1 MKKGL
6 LIIISGPSGVGK
18 GTVRKY
24 FMDDDSLR
32 LTYSISMTTRKPRQG
47 ERDGVDYIFTTRE
60 KFEEAIAEGELLEW
74 AEFVGNYYGTP
85 LTQVEKLREEGKNVL
100 LEIEVQGADQVR
112 KKCPD
117 ALSIFIIP
125 PSMEE
130 LEKRIRGRRSE
141 PEEIVQQRL
150 AKAENEMK
158 MVSNYKYIVCNED
171 PQLAAELISSII
183 KRHMYVGLMIS
194 WAGLRGAASI
204 VFAIMVIAASSS
216 SSDTLFHT
224 VFMVALLSVAIQG
237 TLLPFVAE
245 KLKMVDDN
253 CDVRMTFNDY
263 KEASE
268 ITMMQMEIP
277 EGHNWENRLVKD
289 VSMPT
294 GSLAVMIKRHGETL
308 IPGGDTRILA
318 GDTIVLS
325 VPAYESGG
333 QEHLEEQEITPKH
346 RWCNKTI
353 AELMLPHGTL
363 IVLVRRDNENIIPNG
378 QTEILEGDHV
388 VIYR

>member
-85 LTQVEKLREEGKNVL
+85 LTQVEKLRKEGKNVL

-183 KRHMYVGLMIS
+183 KRHMYV
-194 WAGLRGAASI
+194 
-204 VFAIMVIAASSS
+204 
-216 SSDTLFHT
+216 
-224 VFMVALLSVAIQG
+224 
-237 TLLPFVAE
+237 E
-245 KLKMVDDN
+245 
-253 CDVRMTFNDY
+253 
-263 KEASE
+263 
-268 ITMMQMEIP
+268 
-277 EGHNWENRLVKD
+277 ENV
-289 VSMPT
+289 
-294 GSLAVMIKRHGETL
+294 
-308 IPGGDTRILA
+308 
-318 GDTIVLS
+318 
-325 VPAYESGG
+325 
-333 QEHLEEQEITPKH
+333 
-346 RWCNKTI
+346 
-353 AELMLPHGTL
+353 
-363 IVLVRRDNENIIPNG
+363 
-378 QTEILEGDHV
+378 
-388 VIYR
+388 